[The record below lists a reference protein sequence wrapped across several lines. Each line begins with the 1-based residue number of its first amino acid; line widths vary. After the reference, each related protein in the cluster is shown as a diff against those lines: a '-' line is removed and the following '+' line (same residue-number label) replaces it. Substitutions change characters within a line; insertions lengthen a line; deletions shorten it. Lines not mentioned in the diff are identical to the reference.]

1 MWKIQINLT
10 GPNPQLEPVFNPLK
24 MIHFDPQSIW
34 PNNPDWPDPI
44 SNPPTP
50 PILPWLP
57 ARIKQKKKKCTTW
70 KAKLGC
76 SIYTQKK
83 KRHNKIVK
91 ADETVNA
98 LTCKS
103 EVRSK
108 IQNTEP
114 LKSHRWV
121 VHWVELYAI
130 PLCQPIIWFPFPPT
144 TTTAILNHSL
154 FHHNLHSIL
163 ISKSNPYFLYSTF
176 EIHLHLN
183 SKTFISSST
192 PICLKYLTTCPSQ
205 QKRQQEKRKKKA
217 NYPLITIRGKFI
229 TVACTW
235 IYFLVKTKTKDKNK
249 NKKNREFSLGIWGWG
264 I

>member
-1 MWKIQINLT
+1 MANTCYFLYKNKNKKSCEKYGSTQPDPTRNL
-10 GPNPQLEPVFNPLK
+10 NPFLTRLKWSILTRNPFNLITRLTRPELEPA
-24 MIHFDPQSIW
+24 H
-34 PNNPDWPDPI
+34 
-44 SNPPTP
+44 PTP

-57 ARIKQKKKKCTTW
+57 ARIKQEKKKKSTTW

-121 VHWVELYAI
+121 LHWVELYAI

-144 TTTAILNHSL
+144 TTTGILNHSL

-183 SKTFISSST
+183 SKAFISSST

-205 QKRQQEKRKKKA
+205 QKRQQEKRKKKKQIIHLL
-217 NYPLITIRGKFI
+217 P
-229 TVACTW
+229 
-235 IYFLVKTKTKDKNK
+235 
-249 NKKNREFSLGIWGWG
+249 
-264 I
+264 